1 MIVRKFGILL
11 VSVTGLMAWGGVANA
26 DTAVPDTQISQV
38 LWGAG
43 SVADTTSAQT
53 ATQPATTVA
62 DPDKT
67 VCRTM
72 DPATGSR
79 LGARRECHT
88 QAQWDAM
95 SRENQQQ
102 LTKAQGMGYQTNQT
116 PGH

>member
-1 MIVRKFGILL
+1 MRKFGILL
-11 VSVTGLMAWGGVANA
+11 VSVTGLMALGGVANA
-26 DTAVPDTQISQV
+26 DTAVSDTQISQV

-53 ATQPATTVA
+53 ATQPATAVA

-95 SRENQQQ
+95 QRQNQQEIQ
-102 LTKAQGMGYQTNQT
+102 RAQSNGMTSAI

>member
-1 MIVRKFGILL
+1 MRKFGILL
-11 VSVTGLMAWGGVANA
+11 VSVTGLLAVGGVANA
-26 DTAVPDTQISQV
+26 DTAVSDTQISQV

-95 SRENQQQ
+95 TRQNQQE
-102 LTKAQGMGYQTNQT
+102 LNKAQGMGFQTNQA

>member
-1 MIVRKFGILL
+1 VRKFGILL
-11 VSVTGLMAWGGVANA
+11 VSVTGLMALGGVANA
-26 DTAVPDTQISQV
+26 DTAVSDTQISQV

-53 ATQPATTVA
+53 ATQPPGAAAPVS
-62 DPDKT
+62 DDKM

-95 SRENQQQ
+95 QRQNQQEIER
-102 LTKAQGMGYQTNQT
+102 AQSNGMTNAP